1 MELSITNITL
11 FASIILTGLSAGL
24 FYAWQ
29 VSVIPG
35 TIKISDANYLF
46 TMKSINKEILNPA
59 FFLIFFGSLI
69 AMIVASFMTYG
80 NGSAFWFVIA
90 ALAVYFFGT
99 FIVTSAGNV
108 PLNNQLEALNL
119 TQLSA
124 AQINEFRTMYELK
137 WNRLHFIRTA
147 FSVISFIII
156 LMAALPFKG

>member
-11 FASIILTGLSAGL
+11 FASIILAGLSAGL

-69 AMIVASFMTYG
+69 AMIAASFMTYG

-90 ALAVYFFGT
+90 ALVVYFFGT

-124 AQINEFRTMYELK
+124 AQINEFRAMYEVK

-147 FSVISFIII
+147 FSVISFILI

>member
-1 MELSITNITL
+1 
-11 FASIILTGLSAGL
+11 
-24 FYAWQ
+24 
-29 VSVIPG
+29 
-35 TIKISDANYLF
+35 
-46 TMKSINKEILNPA
+46 MKSINKEILNPA

-69 AMIVASFMTYG
+69 AMIAASFMTYG

-124 AQINEFRTMYELK
+124 AQINEFRAMYEVK

-147 FSVISFIII
+147 FSVISFILI